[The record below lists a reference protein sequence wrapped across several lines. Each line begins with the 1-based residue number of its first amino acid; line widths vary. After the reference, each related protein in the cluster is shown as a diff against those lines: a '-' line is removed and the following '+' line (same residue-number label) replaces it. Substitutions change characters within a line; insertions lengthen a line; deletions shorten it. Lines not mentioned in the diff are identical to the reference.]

1 LGLLQ
6 PYIAIGRVTR
16 PQGLRGEVRIEP
28 CTNDSARFSLVETLP
43 IVYLERNGVY
53 APQRV
58 LSSRVNGSSGVVLA
72 LEGVTDRGQ
81 AEALRGQW
89 LYVDRGHAVKPD
101 PDAEFICD
109 LIGCEAYDEEGALIG
124 SVRDVLQPGGNDV
137 YDIKTAAGAVLVPAL
152 KFVITSVD
160 VAARRITV
168 NRERMNETSVF
179 S

>member
-16 PQGLRGEVRIEP
+16 PQGLRGEVRVEP
-28 CTNDSARFSLVETLP
+28 CTNDPARFGSVETLP
-43 IVYLERNGVY
+43 IIYLKRGDGY

-58 LSSRVNGSSGVVLA
+58 LSSRVNGSSGAALS
-72 LEGVTDRGQ
+72 LEGVTDRAQ

-109 LIGCEAYDEEGALIG
+109 LIGCEAYDEAGALIG

-152 KFVITSVD
+152 KFVVTSVD
-160 VAARRITV
+160 VAARRVII